1 MDIKFSKG
9 SNEAPQQELSGE
21 KKNQSALLVLL
32 LLLVGGFL
40 YTYFF
45 TDLIKQPEAS
55 KIAEVPKPAV
65 VKMPLPS
72 RDAATVMDAKTNSP
86 ADATSPNTQTP
97 KQIQNPP
104 VASVAA
110 SSAGKTPLAAVKP
123 KEEPKKPEQSKPLE
137 KNTQPAPVSKPDVK
151 VTATGK
157 KPVTTD
163 RNNETAKSVSG
174 KKIAVKVEK
183 HHKATPAKTSAATE
197 KAGDGWSILVGHY
210 VLEEALSADMG
221 RVRKAGLAP
230 VVKAGVRKKTSM
242 NRLMLAEFATRD
254 EAQTAIAKLKRYTSD
269 AFIIYQGGKQVVY
282 AGSYLLDSRAASEK
296 ERLTATGFPVTLKRT
311 EIAIPTQ
318 SLSIGPFSDK
328 KNADAA
334 VGKLKVVGI
343 NATIVRQ

>member
-1 MDIKFSKG
+1 MDFKFSKG
-9 SNEAPQQELSGE
+9 SNEAPQQELPGE
-21 KKNQSALLVLL
+21 KKNQSSLLVLL
-32 LLLVGGFL
+32 LLLIGGFS
-40 YTYFF
+40 YIYFF
-45 TDLIKQPEAS
+45 TDLIKQPEAP
-55 KIAEVPKPAV
+55 KIAEAPKPAV
-65 VKMPLPS
+65 VKMPLPP
-72 RDAATVMDAKTNSP
+72 RDAATAVDGKTNAP
-86 ADATSPNTQTP
+86 ADAASPNTQTP

-110 SSAGKTPLAAVKP
+110 SATGKAPSAVVKP
-123 KEEPKKPEQSKPLE
+123 E
-137 KNTQPAPVSKPDVK
+137 VK
-151 VTATGK
+151 VTVTGK

-163 RNNETAKSVSG
+163 KNIETSKPGSG
-174 KKIAVKVEK
+174 KKVAVKTVK
-183 HHKATPAKTSAATE
+183 HHKATPAKTSVATE
-197 KAGDGWSILVGHY
+197 KTGDDWSILVGQY
-210 VLEEALSADMG
+210 VLEEALSTDMG

-242 NRLMLAEFATRD
+242 NRLLFAEFVTRD
-254 EAQTAIAKLKRYTSD
+254 EAQAAIAKLKRYTSD

-296 ERLTATGFPVTLKRT
+296 ERLAAAGFPVTLKRT

-334 VGKLKVVGI
+334 VGKLKTVGI